1 MTFPRADGCHPQD
14 IPEHIVVRKRISRLV
29 VISPLMLFAASGATA
44 VTVPLESLTLSS
56 PSDPINVLSIKLVVA
71 LLGSDSGKTNLTGTL
86 MAELEL
92 DISSGS
98 PVPTAITF
106 NGGRVEASDVTFQF
120 LRGALAVELSDIAG
134 FPATPSPVAASAA
147 RLQLW
152 RGCRRPSRVARP
164 R

>member
-1 MTFPRADGCHPQD
+1 M
-14 IPEHIVVRKRISRLV
+14 VRKRISRLV
-29 VISPLMLFAASGATA
+29 VISLLVLFAASGATA

-86 MAELEL
+86 TAELEL

-106 NGGRVEASDVTFQF
+106 NGGRVEASDVT
-120 LRGALAVELSDIAG
+120 L
-134 FPATPSPVAASAA
+134 
-147 RLQLW
+147 
-152 RGCRRPSRVARP
+152 
-164 R
+164 